1 MRSFILLL
9 LFSGHLSAGNV
20 DWSVIETPPQF
31 VHDKNADTVFFKV
44 EKSGMSDESAKNTPG
59 NLLEQTIH
67 CLANGNP
74 RPSYRWKKDG
84 KSFLPS
90 MFPEKVVQKPGEG
103 SLVFSRLDETDAG
116 LYQCEAENSNGT
128 AVDRPVRVQETWIRH
143 FKTAEPE
150 VVVVE
155 VGDPYQRNCSPPASN
170 PTARVYWIL
179 MGKEPGHFETISS
192 SHISSNEQGTLF
204 FHYVNETDLKSDRYY
219 TCTAENIELKDYKFG
234 NQFSLQITNNKRRS
248 LQQMPPTEQYVN
260 QSSPIALQGNQHKL
274 HCFFSG
280 YPAPKPRWF
289 HNGREISEDSD
300 SAGFRFE
307 SYGKTLVFNVTQ
319 AKAGKYD
326 CRFATQND
334 IDRTFNVII
343 ISEQPIQ
350 LFSYTNF
357 SAAPYWPQGPPPN
370 TNTSEG
376 ENVTFDCTT
385 YGKPTP
391 KVTFYKNGVEM
402 GSPKDDRY
410 LIEGTRLT
418 IYDVKK
424 GTYGKG
430 DNAVYQ
436 CKSENKHG
444 WLWTNFYLNL
454 LAFKPQLLIDPGK
467 EEVEAVVGQK
477 VTLECKFFASP
488 NAAVKWEAPMISG
501 SKGHQIPADPYGV
514 GRLVFSEVTAAEE
527 GEYECIGTNKYGQA
541 SGSITL
547 KVRKPTV
554 VQPFARAEE
563 VRMAGEEMVL
573 PCDATADN
581 QLEVKYEWLVDGI
594 PLPEERMNSGHYR
607 IGDDHSLIV
616 ANPTQDD
623 SAKYKCIVSTK
634 LDKVEKEIKIQ
645 FKDVPRAVHS
655 AFVNNCDKNS
665 LTAFIKFEHI
675 ESIHTI
681 APVKEFWVQYQMD
694 SETEGSQWRTHPVP
708 SAAHPNDQVDD
719 QLRKTSGSATVS
731 LQPFGKYVF
740 RVLARNSVGDSA
752 TTTVK
757 GICETPAKQP
767 DKNPGEV
774 AAKGTSPENLIVQW
788 KPMARE
794 EWNGANFHYIVKYR
808 PVDEDQR
815 DGDWKEVAVED
826 PFADRVTIN
835 LDDDKDVKPFQP
847 YEVQVQAINSEGR
860 TSVVPETVEG
870 RTGEGVPSSIPSGL
884 RVLEKSGTTVTLA
897 WNGVDPATANG
908 NFTGYK
914 ITYWVDEA
922 DQDVDEPEDDDEEKR
937 KFRWKRSIRVK
948 RQAGVRKT
956 IVFGPSATQGTITDL
971 KPATLNHAYI
981 QVTNGAHEGP
991 SSDTID
997 FQTDEGVPSPVRSL
1011 RAYPMNSKDG
1021 DEKGVV
1027 VLVWKKPRQ
1036 TNGKLARYE
1045 VEYCKTQNGKQ
1056 VEKTCP
1062 RQQIDAD
1069 AKEIRITGLENETP
1083 YRFILRA
1090 HTSAGEGDPNSSD
1103 ATTLPETTAAG
1114 VDPGVPSLVENAIG
1128 DKYFNVSFR
1137 PAKYDEETRAPVG
1150 NTYEVQ
1156 YKPQDGDDWETVK
1169 PSDDGLTVHVDGLSP
1184 GTKYDVRVAALQV
1197 DPEGGETTKTFSGI
1211 SKITT
1216 TGTSSR
1222 ERNFY
1227 FLILLILILLL
1238 LLIIICICCVVCR
1251 HRGQNYPVS
1260 QRERE
1265 QGREPILGKP
1275 DYKTDDDEKRSL
1287 TGSKAE
1293 SETDSMAQYG
1303 DTDPG
1308 VFTEDG
1314 SFIGQY
1320 VPQKSLMPAERPEK
1334 GSTSTFV

>member
-1 MRSFILLL
+1 M
-9 LFSGHLSAGNV
+9 
-20 DWSVIETPPQF
+20 
-31 VHDKNADTVFFKV
+31 
-44 EKSGMSDESAKNTPG
+44 
-59 NLLEQTIH
+59 
-67 CLANGNP
+67 
-74 RPSYRWKKDG
+74 
-84 KSFLPS
+84 
-90 MFPEKVVQKPGEG
+90 
-103 SLVFSRLDETDAG
+103 FSRLDETDAG

-143 FKTAEPE
+143 FKPAEPE

-170 PTARVYWIL
+170 PNARVYWIL

-289 HNGREISEDSD
+289 HNGREISEDGD
-300 SAGFRFE
+300 TDGFRFE

-326 CRFATQND
+326 CRFSAQND
-334 IDRTFNVII
+334 IDRTFNVVV
-343 ISEQPIQ
+343 E
-350 LFSYTNF
+350 
-357 SAAPYWPQGPPPN
+357 AAPYWPNGPPPN

-376 ENVTFDCTT
+376 ERVEFDCTT

-391 KVTFYKNGVEM
+391 RVTFYKNGVELAAQ
-402 GSPKDDRY
+402 KDDRY
-410 LIEGTRLT
+410 MIEGTKLT

-467 EEVEAVVGQK
+467 EEVEAVAGKK
-477 VTLECKFFASP
+477 VTLECKFFGSP

-501 SKGHQIPADPYGV
+501 SKGNQIPADPHGV
-514 GRLVFSEVTAAEE
+514 GRLVFSEVTPAEE

-541 SGSITL
+541 AGTITL

-563 VRMAGEEMVL
+563 VRMAGEEMRL
-573 PCDATADN
+573 PCEATADSK
-581 QLEVKYEWLVDGI
+581 LEVTHEWLVDGI
-594 PLPEERMNSGHYR
+594 PLPEERINSGHYR
-607 IGDDHSLIV
+607 IADDHSLIV

-623 SAKYKCIVSTK
+623 SAKYKCVVSTK

-645 FKDVPRAVHS
+645 FKDVPVAVHS
-655 AFVNNCDKNS
+655 AYVSNCDKNS
-665 LTAFIKFEHI
+665 LTAFIKFDHM

-694 SETEGSQWRTHPVP
+694 SETEGSQWRTHPSP
-708 SAAHPNDQVDD
+708 SAAHPNDQVTD
-719 QLRKTSGSATVS
+719 QLRTTSGSATVS
-731 LQPFGKYVF
+731 LQPYGKYVF

-794 EWNGANFHYIVKYR
+794 EWNGGKFHYVVKYR

-847 YEVQVQAINSEGR
+847 YEVQVQAVNSEGR
-860 TSVVPETVEG
+860 TNVVPETVEG

-914 ITYWVDEA
+914 ITYWVDES
-922 DQDVDEPEDDDEEKR
+922 DQDTEDVEDDEEEKR
-937 KFRWKRSIRVK
+937 KFRWKRSIRAK
-948 RQAGVRKT
+948 RQSGVRKT

-1011 RAYPMNSKDG
+1011 RAFPMNSKDA

-1062 RQQIDAD
+1062 RQQINAD

-1137 PAKYDEETRAPVG
+1137 PAKYDDETRAPVG

-1156 YKPQDGDDWETVK
+1156 YKPQNGDDWETVK

-1216 TGTSSR
+1216 TGTSPR
-1222 ERNFY
+1222 ERNLY
-1227 FLILLILILLL
+1227 FIILLLLILLL
-1238 LLIIICICCVVCR
+1238 LLIILCICCVVCR

>member
-1 MRSFILLL
+1 MRLRETMGLGGPPTIFLLL
-9 LFSGHLSAGNV
+9 GCLLF
-20 DWSVIETPPQF
+20 
-31 VHDKNADTVFFKV
+31 
-44 EKSGMSDESAKNTPG
+44 
-59 NLLEQTIH
+59 
-67 CLANGNP
+67 
-74 RPSYRWKKDG
+74 
-84 KSFLPS
+84 
-90 MFPEKVVQKPGEG
+90 
-103 SLVFSRLDETDAG
+103 LV
-116 LYQCEAENSNGT
+116 
-128 AVDRPVRVQETWIRH
+128 
-143 FKTAEPE
+143 
-150 VVVVE
+150 
-155 VGDPYQRNCSPPASN
+155 
-170 PTARVYWIL
+170 
-179 MGKEPGHFETISS
+179 
-192 SHISSNEQGTLF
+192 
-204 FHYVNETDLKSDRYY
+204 SDRYY

-234 NQFSLQITNNKRRS
+234 NQFSLQITNYKRRS

-280 YPAPKPRWF
+280 YPAPKPRWY
-289 HNGREISEDSD
+289 HNGKQINEDGDSD
-300 SAGFRFE
+300 GFRFE

-319 AKAGKYD
+319 DKAGKYD
-326 CRFATQND
+326 CRFAMQND
-334 IDRTFNVII
+334 IDRTFNVVV
-343 ISEQPIQ
+343 E
-350 LFSYTNF
+350 
-357 SAAPYWPQGPPPN
+357 AAPYWPNGPPPN

-376 ENVTFDCTT
+376 ENVSFDCTT

-391 KVTFYKNGVEM
+391 KVTFYKNGVEL
-402 GSPKDDRY
+402 GSQKDDRY
-410 LIEGTRLT
+410 MIEGTRLT

-467 EEVEAVVGQK
+467 EEVEAVIGKK

-501 SKGHQIPADPYGV
+501 SKGNQIPADPHGV
-514 GRLVFSEVTAAEE
+514 GRLVFSEVSASEE

-541 SGSITL
+541 SGVITL
-547 KVRKPTV
+547 KVRKPTTV
-554 VQPFARAEE
+554 KPFDRAED
-563 VRMAGEEMVL
+563 VRMAGEEMRL
-573 PCDATADN
+573 PCDATSDS
-581 QLEVKYEWLVDGI
+581 QLEVKHEWLVDGI
-594 PLPEERMNSGHYR
+594 PLPEERVNSGHYR
-607 IGDDHSLIV
+607 IADDHSLIV

-623 SAKYKCIVSTK
+623 SAKYKCVVSTK

-645 FKDVPRAVHS
+645 FKDVPVAVHS
-655 AFVNNCDKNS
+655 AYVSNCDKNS
-665 LTAFIKFEHI
+665 LTAFIKFDHI

-694 SETEGSQWRTHPVP
+694 SETEGSQWRTHPSP
-708 SAAHPNDQVDD
+708 SAAHPNDQVTD
-719 QLRKTSGSATVS
+719 QLRTTSGSATVS

-794 EWNGANFHYIVKYR
+794 EWNGAKFHYVVKYR

-847 YEVQVQAINSEGR
+847 YEVQVQAVNSEGR
-860 TSVVPETVEG
+860 TNVVPETVEG

-922 DQDVDEPEDDDEEKR
+922 DQDVEEPEDDEEEKR
-937 KFRWKRSIRVK
+937 KFRWKRSIRAK
-948 RQAGVRKT
+948 RQSGVRKT

-1011 RAYPMNSKDG
+1011 RAYPMNSKES

-1137 PAKYDEETRAPVG
+1137 PAKYDDETRAPVG

-1156 YKPQDGDDWETVK
+1156 YKPQNGDEWETVK

-1197 DPEGGETTKTFSGI
+1197 DSDGGETTKTFSGI

-1216 TGTSSR
+1216 TGTSPG
-1222 ERNFY
+1222 ERNLY
-1227 FLILLILILLL
+1227 FIILILLILLL

>member
-1 MRSFILLL
+1 MRSFIFLLL
-9 LFSGHLSAGNV
+9 LTGHISSGSI
-20 DWSVIETPPQF
+20 DWSAIETPPQF
-31 VHDKNADTVFFKV
+31 VHDKNADTVYFKV

-67 CLANGNP
+67 CYANGNP

-84 KSFLPS
+84 KTFLPS

-103 SLVFSRLDETDAG
+103 SLVFSRLDESDAG

-170 PTARVYWIL
+170 PYARVYWIL

-204 FHYVNETDLKSDRYY
+204 FHYVNETDFKSDRYY

-300 SAGFRFE
+300 AAGFRFE

-319 AKAGKYD
+319 DKAGKYD
-326 CRFATQND
+326 CRFATQQD
-334 IDRTFNVII
+334 IDRTFNVVV
-343 ISEQPIQ
+343 E
-350 LFSYTNF
+350 
-357 SAAPYWPQGPPPN
+357 AAPYWPLGPPPN

-376 ENVTFDCTT
+376 EKVIFDCTT

-391 KVTFYKNGVEM
+391 KVTFYKNGVEIE
-402 GSPKDDRY
+402 SQKDDRY

-418 IYDVKK
+418 IFDVKK

-467 EEVEAVVGQK
+467 EEVEAVAGKK

-501 SKGHQIPADPYGV
+501 SKGNQIPADAYGV
-514 GRLVFSEVTAAEE
+514 GKLVFSEVTAAEE

-541 SGSITL
+541 TGLITL
-547 KVRKPTV
+547 KVRKPTI
-554 VQPFARAEE
+554 VQPFPRVEE
-563 VRMAGEEMVL
+563 VRMAGEEMRL
-573 PCDATADN
+573 ACDATADN
-581 QLEVKYEWLVDGI
+581 QLEVKYEWLVDGKS
-594 PLPEERMNSGHYR
+594 LPEDRISSGHYK
-607 IGDDHSLIV
+607 IDDDHSLVIS
-616 ANPTQDD
+616 NPTQDD
-623 SAKYKCIVSTK
+623 TAKYKCVVSTK
-634 LDKVEKEIKIQ
+634 LDQVEKEIKIQ
-645 FKDVPRAVHS
+645 FKDVPVAVHS
-655 AFVNNCDKNS
+655 AWVQTCDKNS
-665 LTAFIKFEHI
+665 LTAFIKFEHY

-681 APVKEFWVQYQMD
+681 APIKEFWVQYQID

-708 SAAHPNDQVDD
+708 SAAHPNDKIDNN
-719 QLRKTSGSATVS
+719 LRHTTGDATVS

-740 RVLARNSVGDSA
+740 RVIARNSVGDSA
-752 TTTVK
+752 ARLAK
-757 GICETPAKQP
+757 DQCETPAKQP
-767 DKNPGEV
+767 DKNPDEV
-774 AAKGTSPENLIVQW
+774 AAKGTSPENIIVQW
-788 KPMARE
+788 KPMSRE
-794 EWNGANFHYIVKYR
+794 EWNGADFHYVVKYR
-808 PVDEDQR
+808 PKDEDQR
-815 DGDWKEVAVED
+815 VGDWKEVAVED
-826 PFADRVTIN
+826 PFADRVTVN
-835 LDDDKDVKPFQP
+835 LDDEKDVKPFQP
-847 YEVQVQAINSEGR
+847 YEVQVQAVNSEGR
-860 TSVVPETVEG
+860 TNVVPETVEG

-897 WNGVDPATANG
+897 WNGVDPQTANG

-922 DQDVDEPEDDDEEKR
+922 DQDSDDSSEDDEDDEKR

-948 RQAGVRKT
+948 RQSGIRKT
-956 IVFGPSATQGTITDL
+956 VVFGPSATQGTLTDL

-981 QVTNGAHEGP
+981 QVTNGAHEG
-991 SSDTID
+991 SASDTID

-1011 RAYPMNSKDG
+1011 RAYPMNSKVG
-1021 DEKGVV
+1021 GEKGVV

-1045 VEYCKTQNGKQ
+1045 VEYCKTQNGKL
-1056 VEKTCP
+1056 VEKSCP
-1062 RQQIDAD
+1062 RKQIDAD
-1069 AKEIRITGLENETP
+1069 SKEIRITGLENETP

-1137 PAKYDEETRAPVG
+1137 PAKYDDESRAPVG

-1156 YKPQDGDDWETVK
+1156 YKPQDADEWETVK
-1169 PSDDGLTVHVDGLSP
+1169 PADDGLTVHVDGLSP

-1197 DPEGGETTKTFSGI
+1197 DPEGGETTKTLSGI

-1222 ERNFY
+1222 ERNVY
-1227 FLILLILILLL
+1227 LLILLLLILLL
-1238 LLIIICICCVVCR
+1238 LLIICCICCVVCR
-1251 HRGQNYPVS
+1251 QRGQNYPVS

>member
-1 MRSFILLL
+1 MRSFIFLLL
-9 LFSGHLSAGNV
+9 LTGHISSGSI
-20 DWSVIETPPQF
+20 DWSAIETPPQF
-31 VHDKNADTVFFKV
+31 VHDKNADTVYFKV

-67 CLANGNP
+67 CYANGNP

-84 KSFLPS
+84 KTFLPS

-103 SLVFSRLDETDAG
+103 SLVFSRLDESDAG

-170 PTARVYWIL
+170 PYARVYWIL

-204 FHYVNETDLKSDRYY
+204 FHYVNETDFKSDRYY

-300 SAGFRFE
+300 AAGFRFE

-319 AKAGKYD
+319 DKAGKYD
-326 CRFATQND
+326 CRFATQQD
-334 IDRTFNVII
+334 IDRTFNVVV
-343 ISEQPIQ
+343 E
-350 LFSYTNF
+350 
-357 SAAPYWPQGPPPN
+357 AAPYWPLGPPPN

-376 ENVTFDCTT
+376 EKVIFDCTT

-391 KVTFYKNGVEM
+391 KVTFYKNGVEIE
-402 GSPKDDRY
+402 SQKDDRY

-418 IYDVKK
+418 IFDVKK

-467 EEVEAVVGQK
+467 EEVEAVAGKK

-501 SKGHQIPADPYGV
+501 SKGNQIPADAYGV
-514 GRLVFSEVTAAEE
+514 GKLVFSEVTAAEE

-541 SGSITL
+541 TGLITL
-547 KVRKPTV
+547 KVRKPTI
-554 VQPFARAEE
+554 VQPFPRVEE
-563 VRMAGEEMVL
+563 VRMAGEEMRL
-573 PCDATADN
+573 ACDATADN
-581 QLEVKYEWLVDGI
+581 QLEVKYEWLVDGKS
-594 PLPEERMNSGHYR
+594 LPEDRISSGHYK
-607 IGDDHSLIV
+607 IDDDHSLVIS
-616 ANPTQDD
+616 NPTQDD
-623 SAKYKCIVSTK
+623 TAKYKCVVSTK
-634 LDKVEKEIKIQ
+634 LDQVEKEIKIQ
-645 FKDVPRAVHS
+645 FKDVPVAVHS
-655 AFVNNCDKNS
+655 AWVQTCDKNS
-665 LTAFIKFEHI
+665 LTAFIKFEHY

-681 APVKEFWVQYQMD
+681 APIKEFWVQYQID

-708 SAAHPNDQVDD
+708 SAAHPNDKIDNN
-719 QLRKTSGSATVS
+719 LRHTTGDATVS

-740 RVLARNSVGDSA
+740 RVIARNSVGDSA
-752 TTTVK
+752 ARLAK
-757 GICETPAKQP
+757 DQCETPAKQP
-767 DKNPGEV
+767 DKNPDEV
-774 AAKGTSPENLIVQW
+774 AAKGTSPENIIVQW
-788 KPMARE
+788 KPMSRE
-794 EWNGANFHYIVKYR
+794 EWNGADFHYVVKYR
-808 PVDEDQR
+808 PKDEDQR
-815 DGDWKEVAVED
+815 VGDWKEVAVED
-826 PFADRVTIN
+826 PFADRVTVN
-835 LDDDKDVKPFQP
+835 LDDEKDVKPFQP
-847 YEVQVQAINSEGR
+847 YEVQVQAVNSEGR
-860 TSVVPETVEG
+860 TNVVPETVEG

-897 WNGVDPATANG
+897 WNGVDPQTANG

-922 DQDVDEPEDDDEEKR
+922 DQDSDDSSEDDEDDEKR

-948 RQAGVRKT
+948 RQSGIRKT
-956 IVFGPSATQGTITDL
+956 VVFGPSATQGTLTDL

-981 QVTNGAHEGP
+981 QVTNGAHEG
-991 SSDTID
+991 SASDTID

-1011 RAYPMNSKDG
+1011 RAYPMNSKVG
-1021 DEKGVV
+1021 GEKGVV

-1045 VEYCKTQNGKQ
+1045 VEYCKTQNGKL
-1056 VEKTCP
+1056 VEKSCP
-1062 RQQIDAD
+1062 RKQIDAD
-1069 AKEIRITGLENETP
+1069 SKEIRITGLENETP

-1137 PAKYDEETRAPVG
+1137 PAKYDDESRAPVG

-1156 YKPQDGDDWETVK
+1156 YKPQDADEWETVK
-1169 PSDDGLTVHVDGLSP
+1169 PADDGLTVHVDGLSP

-1197 DPEGGETTKTFSGI
+1197 DPEGGETTKTLSGI

-1222 ERNFY
+1222 ERNVY
-1227 FLILLILILLL
+1227 LLILLLLILLL
-1238 LLIIICICCVVCR
+1238 LLIICCICCVVCR
-1251 HRGQNYPVS
+1251 QRGQNYPVS

-1314 SFIGQY
+1314 SFIAVSGQY